1 MTCPLALTCACA
13 LTCVFALTC
22 AFALTCRLT
31 LTGPLT
37 LTGSLELADPF
48 VPVVLLVPGLLDLDA
63 VLRLDLSKLIH
74 VDLAPVSVSVS
85 VVVPVVTGSLT
96 LWTLISVGVVGA
108 ADALMP
114 GTAAWADLGGVP
126 P

>member
-13 LTCVFALTC
+13 LTCV
-22 AFALTCRLT
+22 FALTCRLT

-74 VDLAPVSVSVS
+74 VDLVPVSVS
-85 VVVPVVTGSLT
+85 VVVPVVAGSLT
-96 LWTLISVGVVGA
+96 LWTLISVGAVGA

-114 GTAAWADLGGVP
+114 GTAGWLDLGGVP